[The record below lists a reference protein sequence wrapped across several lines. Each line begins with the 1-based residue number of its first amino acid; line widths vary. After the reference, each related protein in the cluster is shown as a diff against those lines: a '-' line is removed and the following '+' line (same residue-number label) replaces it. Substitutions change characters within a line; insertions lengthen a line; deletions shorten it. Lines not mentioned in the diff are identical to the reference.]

1 MAGVHAIVSVTS
13 GDLGGRTFPTT
24 IRRGKGQC
32 VKLGR
37 GLLALIQVREKAL
50 SICLRVS
57 LSLCQS
63 VGGGVDGL
71 LRRRP
76 YGAVLVLYG

>member
-32 VKLGR
+32 IKLGR
-37 GLLALIQVREKAL
+37 GLLALIQVGGWMGGWVRVL
-50 SICLRVS
+50 CVGVVGCLCVWS
-57 LSLCQS
+57 
-63 VGGGVDGL
+63 GPD
-71 LRRRP
+71 
-76 YGAVLVLYG
+76 LV